1 MIGIDSNVFVRYL
14 TQDDPVQYPK
24 AKALLEGLT
33 SATPG
38 YLSLVVV
45 AETAWV
51 LERTYKFPD
60 GAIALA
66 MLTTISALDL
76 VIQDDEAVVLA
87 LHAARDGRGS
97 FADALIGVLAA
108 GAGCSRTVT
117 FDKRASRLPG
127 FELL

>member
-1 MIGIDSNVFVRYL
+1 VIGVDSNILVRYL

-24 AKALLEGLT
+24 AKAFLESLT
-33 SATPG
+33 DASPG

-60 GAIALA
+60 DAIALA
-66 MLTTISALDL
+66 MLTTISALNL
-76 VIQDDEAVVLA
+76 VVQDDEAVVHA
-87 LHAARDGRGS
+87 LHAARDGRGT

-108 GAGCSRTVT
+108 NAGCSRTAT